1 MSTAAR
7 VIDGLGR
14 LVITQGAGAGAPMRL
29 LPWQR
34 RFLRGALAPG
44 RHRAALSVAR
54 GNGKT
59 TLAAAIAVAALVGP
73 LARPRGETILV
84 ASSFQQARIAFDH
97 ARAFLQAAIDGRR
110 ADWRL
115 QDSGNTA
122 AIEFRPTG
130 CRLRAIGSDPRRAH
144 GLAPALVIADE
155 PAQWPPSTSNA
166 MHAALLTGLGKMDG
180 SRLWAIGTLPADEV
194 HWFRRMF
201 DDGAAD
207 YCQRHA
213 AAPDA
218 DPLKRRTW
226 AAANPSLPIMPAL
239 GERIAAE
246 ARDAALDP
254 GLLAAFRALR
264 LNLGEHETSRAM
276 LIDADLWKRLEVPAT
291 PEPNGPRVFGVDLGG
306 SAAFSAV
313 AAYDPEFGGLEAVA
327 MIGDNPPPLER
338 GMRDGVGRLYQEL
351 VEEGSLLLCPG
362 RTVPPARLLEHA
374 LARWGRPAA
383 LAADRYR
390 EGEMRDALN
399 KAHFP
404 QTAFELRGQGWRDG
418 GEDVR
423 YFRRAAASD
432 RIAPLRSRLI
442 RNAMC
447 EAVTISDP
455 AGNHKL
461 AKGAEG
467 GRRSRAR
474 DDVAAAAVLAVSLGQ
489 RRGVTTATRQIYR
502 GLA

>member
-1 MSTAAR
+1 MSEAAR

-14 LVITQGAGAGAPMRL
+14 LNITQGAGAGEPMRL
-29 LPWQR
+29 MPWQR
-34 RFLRGALAPG
+34 RFLRSALAPG

-54 GNGKT
+54 GNGKS
-59 TLAAAIAVAALVGP
+59 TLAAAIAVSALVGP
-73 LARPRGETILV
+73 LAKPRGETVLV
-84 ASSFQQARIAFDH
+84 ASSFQQARIVFEH
-97 ARAFLQAAIDGRR
+97 ARAFLDLAIAGRR
-110 ADWRL
+110 SDWRL
-115 QDSGNTA
+115 QDSGNVA
-122 AIEFRPTG
+122 LIQFRPTG
-130 CRLRAIGSDPRRAH
+130 TKLRCIGSDPRRAH
-144 GLAPALVIADE
+144 GLAPALVVADE
-155 PAQWPPSTSNA
+155 PAQWPPTSSRA
-166 MHAALLTGLGKMDG
+166 MHAALLTGLGKMSG
-180 SRLWAIGTLPADEV
+180 SRLWAIGTMPADEG

-201 DDGAAD
+201 DEGGAD
-207 YCQRHA
+207 YAQRHA
-213 AAPDA
+213 AAPGA
-218 DPLKRRTW
+218 DPLKKRTW
-226 AAANPSLPIMPAL
+226 LQANPSLPLMPAL
-239 GERIAAE
+239 AERIAAE
-246 ARDAALDP
+246 ARDAVQDP
-254 GLLAAFRALR
+254 GLLASFRALR
-264 LNLGEHETSRAM
+264 LNLGEHETLRAM
-276 LIDADLWKRLEVPAT
+276 LIDADLWQRLEVPAT
-291 PEPNGPRVFGVDLGG
+291 PEPDGPRVWGIDLGG
-306 SAAFSAV
+306 TAAFSAV
-313 AAYDPEFGGLEAVA
+313 AAYDPQHGGLEALA
-327 MIGDNPPPLER
+327 MVGDDPPPLER
-338 GMRDGVGRLYQEL
+338 GMRDGVGRLYQDL
-351 VEEGSLLLCPG
+351 IEEGTLLLSRG
-362 RTVPPARLLEHA
+362 RTVSPALLLEHA

-399 KAHFP
+399 AAHFP

-423 YFRRAAASD
+423 YFRRAAASE
-432 RIAPLRSRLI
+432 RVAPLRCKLI

>member
-7 VIDGLGR
+7 VIDGLKR
-14 LVITQGAGAGAPMRL
+14 LVISQGAGAGAPMRL

-110 ADWRL
+110 SDWRL
-115 QDSGNTA
+115 QDSGNAA

-207 YCQRHA
+207 YAQKHA
-213 AAPDA
+213 AKPEA

-226 AAANPSLPIMPAL
+226 SAANPSLPIMPAL

-276 LIDADLWKRLEVPAT
+276 LIDADL
-291 PEPNGPRVFGVDLGG
+291 
-306 SAAFSAV
+306 
-313 AAYDPEFGGLEAVA
+313 LEAPRSA
-327 MIGDNPPPLER
+327 GDAGTER
-338 GMRDGVGRLYQEL
+338 A
-351 VEEGSLLLCPG
+351 
-362 RTVPPARLLEHA
+362 ARL
-374 LARWGRPAA
+374 
-383 LAADRYR
+383 
-390 EGEMRDALN
+390 
-399 KAHFP
+399 
-404 QTAFELRGQGWRDG
+404 RG
-418 GEDVR
+418 
-423 YFRRAAASD
+423 
-432 RIAPLRSRLI
+432 
-442 RNAMC
+442 
-447 EAVTISDP
+447 
-455 AGNHKL
+455 
-461 AKGAEG
+461 
-467 GRRSRAR
+467 
-474 DDVAAAAVLAVSLGQ
+474 
-489 RRGVTTATRQIYR
+489 
-502 GLA
+502 